1 MVLSKDPWNSV
12 PWYID
17 AETFNFRLRETSKFF
32 CWRYS
37 RELLH
42 VCVPFY
48 RSVSIF
54 FVAEFNFTESFFDLC
69 LYMNYISGIQRYY
82 VWRVMTKYIVRYI
95 LQFCATN
102 LFSCWQSCR
111 DGSER
116 EGVCVCVSV
125 CVCVFT
131 KRGRFPHKSHLTQHH
146 LRWPNLTEI
155 HLICCKLT

>member
-1 MVLSKDPWNSV
+1 MVLSKDPWNSF

-17 AETFNFRLRETSKFF
+17 AETFNFRLRRPASSSAEDTA
-32 CWRYS
+32 

-48 RSVSIF
+48 RSVSMF

-69 LYMNYISGIQRYY
+69 LYMHYISGIQGYY
-82 VWRVMTKYIVRYI
+82 VWRVMTKYVVHYI

-111 DGSER
+111 DGSEI
-116 EGVCVCVSV
+116 EEVCVCVCV
-125 CVCVFT
+125 CVCVFFT
-131 KRGRFPHKSHLTQHH
+131 KNGIFPLKSHLTQHH
-146 LRWPNLTEI
+146 LSWPNLT
-155 HLICCKLT
+155 

>member
-1 MVLSKDPWNSV
+1 LTWCCPRIHEILFHGTSMQRHLTSDWGRPASSS
-12 PWYID
+12 
-17 AETFNFRLRETSKFF
+17 AEDTA
-32 CWRYS
+32 

-42 VCVPFY
+42 VCVQFY

-82 VWRVMTKYIVRYI
+82 VWRVMTKYIVHYI
-95 LQFCATN
+95 LQFCARN

-116 EGVCVCVSV
+116 EGVCVCVCECV
-125 CVCVFT
+125 CVCACVCVCFLQ
-131 KRGRFPHKSHLTQHH
+131 SVADSSV
-146 LRWPNLTEI
+146 NLTSPNI
-155 HLICCKLT
+155 T